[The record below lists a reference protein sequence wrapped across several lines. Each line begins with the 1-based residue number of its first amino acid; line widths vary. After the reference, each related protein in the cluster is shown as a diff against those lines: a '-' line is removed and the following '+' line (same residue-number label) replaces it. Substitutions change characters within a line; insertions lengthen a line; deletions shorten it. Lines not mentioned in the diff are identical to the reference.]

1 MGCSWVCYYVQN
13 IRRKKEEKKKLIL
26 YLLMSGV
33 SLYSNP
39 CFRVDVE
46 VKDWLGLNSCGEGG

>member
-13 IRRKKEEKKKLIL
+13 IRRKKEEKKKLIVFECL
-26 YLLMSGV
+26 CTL
-33 SLYSNP
+33 NP

-46 VKDWLGLNSCGEGG
+46 VKDRLGLNSCGEGG